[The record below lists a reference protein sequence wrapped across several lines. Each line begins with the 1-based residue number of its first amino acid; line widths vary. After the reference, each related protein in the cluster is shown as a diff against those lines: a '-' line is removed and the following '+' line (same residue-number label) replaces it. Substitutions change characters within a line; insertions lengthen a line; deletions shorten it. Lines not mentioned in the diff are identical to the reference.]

1 MRPVRIAAA
10 LLLVSAGCASHAS
23 PPPAPILPAIARTA
37 AAAAVVDTGTLNG
50 AQYRIEIPAGW
61 NGGLVM
67 FAHGYEAVGTPFQP
81 DQPRMAGWRQAFTS
95 RGFAF
100 AQSWYRANGW
110 AVQEG
115 IEDTEA
121 LRRHFVARHGR
132 PDSTFVTGISMGG
145 LITVATIETHAA
157 EYDGALPLCGILS
170 PALDAL
176 RGRLFDVL
184 VTFDYLYPGVL
195 SSTPGGLADLAA
207 PIPPREAIGTAVRAN
222 PAGAEV
228 LARRFAVRPES
239 VPGLVWFY
247 AIIVR
252 ELQQRAGG
260 NPFDNRGSAY
270 HGLGDD
276 PAFNRGVRRY
286 AADPAAVAWLR
297 DRFSPTGRVQDP
309 VLALHTTYDAVVEP
323 EQMDRYRALTQL
335 AGTSNRFAAAYVV
348 ADGHCVF
355 TPAQV
360 GAAFDALRTWA
371 ATGTRPAEGE
381 ITVPQPEGTP

>member
-1 MRPVRIAAA
+1 MRPVRIAAL

-23 PPPAPILPAIARTA
+23 PPPSSTRPAPVRLASTET
-37 AAAAVVDTGTLNG
+37 VVDTGTLEG

-67 FAHGYEAVGTPFQP
+67 YAHGYEVVGTPFQP

-121 LRRHFVARHGR
+121 LRRHFAARHGQ

-145 LITVATIETHAA
+145 LITVATVETHGAA
-157 EYDGALPLCGILS
+157 YDGALPLCGILS
-170 PALDAL
+170 PALDAM
-176 RGRLFDVL
+176 RGRMFDVL

-195 SSTPGGLADLAA
+195 STTPGGLADVAA
-207 PIPPREAIGTAVRAN
+207 PLPTRDAVRAAVGAN
-222 PAGAEV
+222 PAGAEA
-228 LARRFAVRPES
+228 LARRFAVRPET

-247 AIIVR
+247 AVILR

-297 DRFSPTGRVQDP
+297 DRFSPTGRVADP
-309 VLALHTTYDAVVEP
+309 VLAVHTTYDAVVEP
-323 EQMDRYRALTQL
+323 EQMDRYRALAQL
-335 AGTSNRFAAAYVV
+335 AGTADRFAAGYVV
-348 ADGHCVF
+348 ADGHCAF
-355 TPAQV
+355 TPAQI

-371 ATGTRPAEGE
+371 ATGTRSAEGE
-381 ITVPQPEGTP
+381 LAVP